1 MSLVK
6 ASSPIKVQNEK
17 EMMMQDKAQQR
28 IHTDYVHNVMSKFG
42 LYTSA
47 KTIPASVLSEH
58 KNQVDTF

>member
-1 MSLVK
+1 
-6 ASSPIKVQNEK
+6 
-17 EMMMQDKAQQR
+17 MQDKAQQR